1 MGASETQQ
9 WNKGPI
15 RGFGPAGADRGFI
28 IRRRRRAVKQATQAK
43 RNGNAAMKAKGLA
56 TSVAIQREVFPRSV
70 AIAARQYIATCG
82 SGQLNT
88 GLWGGRPSGDT
99 AV

>member
-43 RNGNAAMKAKGLA
+43 RNGNAAIKAKGLA

-70 AIAARQYIATCG
+70 AIAARQYIATYVCLDRDLYAG
-82 SGQLNT
+82 NLK
-88 GLWGGRPSGDT
+88 P
-99 AV
+99 